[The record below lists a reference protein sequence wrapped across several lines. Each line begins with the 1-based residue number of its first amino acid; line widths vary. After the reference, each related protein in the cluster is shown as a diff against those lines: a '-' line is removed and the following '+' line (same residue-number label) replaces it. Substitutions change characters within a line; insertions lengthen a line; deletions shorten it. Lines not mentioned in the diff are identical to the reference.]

1 MASCERREDEIGVT
15 ISAPPWRDAFRQ
27 ELRALALPLL
37 LVLLLTA
44 LAWWPSIRQ
53 LADPLADQVGENF
66 GIAATCSSPPYQLGW
81 FGGAVTGGANLWGAS
96 LPGILLAQAGCRLSI
111 GLELTPLQSYLLV
124 GQLLTVVMAAL
135 ACRWIGFTRCTALLA
150 GLFIATAPCA
160 FSRVGGGHIGLS
172 VLLPVLPA
180 LVACLQLRRT
190 MLSTLP
196 SGRVLGTGAIACL
209 LTVPCQDYY
218 TVFSLL
224 LLGASLALLLLLLSA
239 DLDQLRSLAI
249 RGSLFMAGFV
259 AMLVLLF
266 LPKLLAAFVPV
277 GVGVP
282 TSWSTVR
289 LAIDQFRYGLLPL
302 TWFIPSHQVMTT
314 LATLRAAGIETGS
327 ESFFWS
333 TGSLLIPIAWL
344 GAIRRLAQ
352 PAIIQ
357 RRSDSTGFV
366 DADRRFLAVLLLLTS
381 AIGLLVMTMG
391 GLGTLFA
398 ATVTPV
404 LRSLNRYTVFV
415 YGASLLFLLA
425 EFDLWRLRR
434 QALLRSAQP

>member
-1 MASCERREDEIGVT
+1 MAV
-15 ISAPPWRDAFRQ
+15 SAPPTRAGFWH
-27 ELRALALPLL
+27 ELRASALPLL

-44 LAWWPSIRQ
+44 LAWWPTIQQ

-66 GIAATCSSPPYQLGW
+66 GVAASCSSPAYQLGW
-81 FGGAVTGGANLWGAS
+81 FGGAVNGGATLWGGS
-96 LPGILLAQAGCRLSI
+96 LPATLLAQAGCRLSPAL
-111 GLELTPLQSYLLV
+111 GLSPLQSYLLL

-135 ACRWIGFTRCTALLA
+135 ACRWVGFSRGTALLA
-150 GLFIATAPCA
+150 GLLIATAPCA

-190 MLSTLP
+190 MLSTDTTWQM
-196 SGRVLGTGAIACL
+196 LGTGAIACL

-239 DLDQLRSLAI
+239 DLEQLRNLAT
-249 RGSLFMAGFV
+249 RGALFLAGFV
-259 AMLVLLF
+259 AVLVLLF
-266 LPKLLAAFVPV
+266 LPKLLAAFAPT

-282 TSWSTVR
+282 TSWSTARV
-289 LAIDQFRYGLLPL
+289 AIDQFRYGLLPL
-302 TWFIPSHQVMTT
+302 TWFIPSHQVMATI
-314 LATLRAAGIETGS
+314 ATLQKAGIETGS

-333 TGSLLIPIAWL
+333 TGSLLIPIAAI

-352 PAIIQ
+352 PAASQQ
-357 RRSDSTGFV
+357 RADSAGLA

-404 LRSLNRYTVFV
+404 MRSLNRFTVFV
-415 YGASLLFLLA
+415 YGASLLYLLA
-425 EFDLWRLRR
+425 EFDLWCLRR
-434 QALLRSAQP
+434 QALPRSAQP